1 MTDKLVTTF
10 NAFDSNL
17 LAIIRLQQADST
29 AARLGMEAILTKNLN
44 SMFNSEDVKSGA
56 IEKLA
61 KALDVPITF
70 FYRDSYII
78 TGNNIVNSGSNN
90 AVNAS
95 DDRLISLL
103 VAKDEQLTMAMK
115 QTSKAQSQMDEL
127 IAMWKNK

>member
-1 MTDKLVTTF
+1 MTGAELKERLSTTHI
-10 NAFDSNL
+10 SL
-17 LAIIRLQQADST
+17 SEI
-29 AARLGMEAILTKNLN
+29 ARRIGVSPQNLN

-70 FYRDSYII
+70 FYRDSYSI
-78 TGNNIVNSGSNN
+78 TGNNIVNSGDNN

-103 VAKDEQLTMAMK
+103 MSKDEQLTMAMK

>member
-1 MTDKLVTTF
+1 MTGAELKERLSTTHI
-10 NAFDSNL
+10 SL
-17 LAIIRLQQADST
+17 SEI
-29 AARLGMEAILTKNLN
+29 ARRIGVSPQNLN

-70 FYRDSYII
+70 FYRDSYTI
-78 TGNNIVNSGSNN
+78 TGNNIVNSGDNN

>member
-1 MTDKLVTTF
+1 MKGEDLKKRLKETSIPMSEISNRLGILPQTLYSAF
-10 NAFDSNL
+10 NAD
-17 LAIIRLQQADST
+17 
-29 AARLGMEAILTKNLN
+29 
-44 SMFNSEDVKSGA
+44 DVKSGLL
-56 IEKLA
+56 EKLSE
-61 KALDVPITF
+61 ALNVPISF
-70 FYRDSYII
+70 FYGDAYTI

>member
-1 MTDKLVTTF
+1 MKGEDLKKRLKETSIPMSEIANRLGILPQTLYSAF
-10 NAFDSNL
+10 NAD
-17 LAIIRLQQADST
+17 
-29 AARLGMEAILTKNLN
+29 
-44 SMFNSEDVKSGA
+44 DVKSGLL
-56 IEKLA
+56 EKLSE
-61 KALDVPITF
+61 ALNVPISF
-70 FYRDSYII
+70 FYGDAYTI

-103 VAKDEQLTMAMK
+103 MSKDEQLTMAMK

>member
-1 MTDKLVTTF
+1 MKGEDLKKRLKETSIPMSEIANRLGILPQTLYSAF
-10 NAFDSNL
+10 NAD
-17 LAIIRLQQADST
+17 
-29 AARLGMEAILTKNLN
+29 
-44 SMFNSEDVKSGA
+44 DVKSGLL
-56 IEKLA
+56 EKLSE
-61 KALDVPITF
+61 ALNVPISF
-70 FYRDSYII
+70 FYGDAYTI

-127 IAMWKNK
+127 IVMWKNK

>member
-1 MTDKLVTTF
+1 MTGAELKERLSTTHI
-10 NAFDSNL
+10 SL
-17 LAIIRLQQADST
+17 SEI
-29 AARLGMEAILTKNLN
+29 ARRIGVSPQNLN

>member
-1 MTDKLVTTF
+1 MTGAELKERLSTTHI
-10 NAFDSNL
+10 SL
-17 LAIIRLQQADST
+17 SEI
-29 AARLGMEAILTKNLN
+29 ARRIGVSPQNLN

-70 FYRDSYII
+70 FYRDSYTI
-78 TGNNIVNSGSNN
+78 TGNNIVNSGDNN

-103 VAKDEQLTMAMK
+103 MSKDEQLTMAMK